1 MATEA
6 EKIVTDFCNAWPRK
20 NIDELMAFFTDD
32 AVYHNIPIE
41 PAKGKDAIRSVINT
55 FLPMARSIQ
64 FKVLHTATNGNVVFN
79 ERVDIFDLGNGK
91 TISLPVAGV
100 FEVTGSK
107 IAPGATTSTW
117 RGTPSR
123 CSSSFFILFPF
134 PLGRD

>member
-1 MATEA
+1 MATDA

-20 NIDELMAFFTDD
+20 NVDELLAFFTDD
-32 AVYHNIPIE
+32 AVYHNIPLE

-55 FLPMARSIQ
+55 FLPMARSLQ
-64 FKVLHTATNGNVVFN
+64 FKVLHSASNGNVVFN

-107 IAPGATTSTW
+107 ISVW
-117 RGTPSR
+117 RDYFDMQMYTKQMQ
-123 CSSSFFILFPF
+123 
-134 PLGRD
+134 